1 MSCFGSL
8 ASRLTRDA
16 IFAIVL
22 GLMWPAS
29 VHAEEI
35 VVTLWG
41 SGMIGAP
48 HAVAMEKG
56 FFEEAGIKITGIM
69 GGAGGGNVV
78 RNVLAND
85 LPYGEVAL
93 PAAIAAQ
100 KQGLPIVIVN
110 GGSLASDNVWVTMPN
125 SDVNSLKDLVG
136 KKVAY
141 TTPKSISEAFL
152 RMAFESKGIDVRQ
165 VTMVAGG
172 SIGSGL
178 TLLENGAVDA
188 ALIVEPVHSLRK
200 DKYKAVFAVRDT
212 LPPVMSVVG
221 ITTREFA
228 QRHPEKIRAIIQAR
242 RKAVEFIY
250 AHPEEAGRI
259 MARAYDMKPEI
270 GVEAV
275 TAVAKTG
282 YWLTGEVDA
291 RLMENLARGLRLT
304 GELIGDVDWD
314 KWIDTSMLPDDL
326 KAKSKLTSK

>member
-1 MSCFGSL
+1 
-8 ASRLTRDA
+8 
-16 IFAIVL
+16 
-22 GLMWPAS
+22 
-29 VHAEEI
+29 
-35 VVTLWG
+35 
-41 SGMIGAP
+41 
-48 HAVAMEKG
+48 
-56 FFEEAGIKITGIM
+56 
-69 GGAGGGNVV
+69 
-78 RNVLAND
+78 
-85 LPYGEVAL
+85 
-93 PAAIAAQ
+93 
-100 KQGLPIVIVN
+100 
-110 GGSLASDNVWVTMPN
+110 
-125 SDVNSLKDLVG
+125 
-136 KKVAY
+136 
-141 TTPKSISEAFL
+141 
-152 RMAFESKGIDVRQ
+152 
-165 VTMVAGG
+165 
-172 SIGSGL
+172 
-178 TLLENGAVDA
+178 
-188 ALIVEPVHSLRK
+188 
-200 DKYKAVFAVRDT
+200 
-212 LPPVMSVVG
+212 MSVVG